1 MSSQFA
7 QLRVTP
13 SEPELVSAF
22 IDAMSRVYLWM
33 TGGLLT
39 TAIVATFVA
48 SSDEL
53 SDLLFGGSFLFWA
66 IIIAQFGLVLAISA
80 AINKMSPTMALG
92 LFFLYAGLMGVTMSF
107 VFIAYDL
114 GSVAIAF
121 GVTTGTFAAL
131 SFVGLTTKKDLTKWG
146 PLLMVSLFGLI
157 IASIANAFLQS
168 AAFEWIISYV
178 GMLVFMG
185 LTLYSTKSI
194 KTMTFEALSNGDA
207 QAVNRIGVI
216 GALQL
221 YLSFINLFLF
231 ILRIVGGRR

>member
-1 MSSQFA
+1 M
-7 QLRVTP
+7 
-13 SEPELVSAF
+13 
-22 IDAMSRVYLWM
+22 
-33 TGGLLT
+33 
-39 TAIVATFVA
+39 
-48 SSDEL
+48 
-53 SDLLFGGSFLFWA
+53 
-66 IIIAQFGLVLAISA
+66 
-80 AINKMSPTMALG
+80 
-92 LFFLYAGLMGVTMSF
+92 
-107 VFIAYDL
+107 
-114 GSVAIAF
+114 
-121 GVTTGTFAAL
+121 
-131 SFVGLTTKKDLTKWG
+131 G

-178 GMLVFMG
+178 GVLVFMG

-194 KTMTFEALSNGDA
+194 KTTTFEALSNGDA

>member
-13 SEPELVSAF
+13 SESELVSAF

-33 TGGLLT
+33 TGGLLI
-39 TAIVATFVA
+39 TAVVATFVA
-48 SSDEL
+48 SSDGL
-53 SDLLFGGSFLFWA
+53 ADLLFGGSFLFWA
-66 IIIAQFGLVLAISA
+66 IIIAQFGLVIAISA

-178 GMLVFMG
+178 GVLIFMG
-185 LTLYSTKSI
+185 LTLYQTKAI
-194 KTMTFEALSNGDA
+194 KSMTFEALSNGDA

>member
-7 QLRVTP
+7 QLQVAP
-13 SEPELVSAF
+13 SESELVNTF
-22 IDAMSRVYLWM
+22 IDAMSRVYIWM
-33 TGGLLT
+33 TGGLLI
-39 TAIVATFVA
+39 TAVVAAFVA

-53 SDLLFGGSFLFWA
+53 AALLFGGSFIFWA
-66 IIIAQFGLVLAISA
+66 IIIAQFGLVIALSA
-80 AINKMSPTMALG
+80 AVHKMSPTMALG
-92 LFFLYAGLMGVTMSF
+92 LFFIYSGLMGLTMSI
-107 VFIAYDL
+107 VFLAYDL
-114 GSVAIAF
+114 GTVAIAF

-131 SFVGLTTKKDLTKWG
+131 SIVGLTTKKDLTKWG

-157 IASIANAFLQS
+157 IASIANMFLQS
-168 AAFEWIISYV
+168 PMFDYLISYLGV
-178 GMLVFMG
+178 FLFMG

-194 KTMTFEALSNGDA
+194 KSMTFEALSNGDA
-207 QAVNRIGVI
+207 QAVSRIGVI